1 MSKYTYESVIS
12 TANIDVNNEAM
23 TSAAKM
29 KPLTF
34 AESRLT
40 EKNPE
45 QQANILYSAIRDSG
59 GDINHPI
66 VKAISSYME
75 KAGISPET
83 IQDVLKEGIKD
94 HAIENEHSSAQ
105 SKKTQKQP
113 DLVLQS
119 ERLTT
124 KDYAGYKY
132 VEVIAESNPSK
143 KELEGLAKTN
153 PDNFARRIT
162 SGKDSDTQT
171 DMLYSALRDG
181 NKEIAT
187 ALEGYLIKTKVLTRE
202 TVEAIKDA
210 AVEATSLQ
218 RTVLTD
224 SLEEPLLQE
233 NAILS
238 RREDQPDKQYAYKQ
252 VVSPKNIES
261 LTQASEDDSVKFAA
275 SMLNDKTTKQQADIL
290 YSVARDLGKEDI
302 DNHPIVTAL
311 KQHMERRG
319 VNQEDI
325 EDILISGQADYLSSL
340 PKQKEQP
347 SYIRA
352 SGPNT
357 PQILQN
363 RKDATENPELFAS
376 LLLGEKSGDEQI
388 STLYKTVRDLGGDKE
403 DPIVIALKNHMEKNL
418 KTNGLDQ
425 ERIDGAISSGSA
437 VGSIDIPPPTIG
449 KEGYKHNYAPIISED
464 TPFKTELRQE
474 YAKRNPDTFAKEI
487 LSDKTKKEQADILY
501 SAGVEGNK
509 EITTA
514 IEKDLATKGFTTEE
528 LSGIKAAAELER
540 VKKTTII
547 QREEQEIGE
556 IPKTRPRSKAL
567 TGQDDPRAPEKL
579 AQDSVI
585 FGGETV
591 VGPKTLASSGVG
603 SSEVD
608 PITAAIRKE
617 ILAEQQ
623 KLLKEQIAV
632 SDPSVKA
639 MTPEKF
645 REYLV
650 SEKGK
655 EEAAKV
661 FAKPEMQTALNKIEV
676 DGYKEV
682 HNKFRENFQ
691 NVPWSPDASGPD
703 QPKTKSCDIRN
714 DAKEV
719 VATIKETTHD
729 KAPIAVT
736 LDNGKS
742 VQVNSY
748 RTIEFPVDN
757 KGKGPLHLSMAVK
770 DENGKNIAEKDAV
783 YFTAHYDDNGKLTEV
798 SSPVPVKFM
807 VTGNK
812 EIDDNA
818 VGYIERNG
826 KIYTLPVTKKNYD
839 EMMKEVRKNKGM
851 GVDLSQEVDKPS
863 QDLAIT
869 KTKTVEPVLEKEK
882 VELAPKAKEQSI
894 DAINLPKQ
902 ETVPIPIV
910 LKSGLTGA
918 EKTQQIDT
926 ALKGATPDQIV
937 ATLKDQVAKGGSEV
951 VGLIVEAT
959 KPGRVGDHTGVPQ
972 LTAEQFKQVYDEGMK
987 GAKAIGE
994 APPKSTALNMT
1005 ENLKLN
1011 GIQRACGKLAPAANI
1026 DPTVHSRTTGDN
1038 VKSFATKSKQHSI

>member
-1 MSKYTYESVIS
+1 MSKYTYESVS
-12 TANIDVNNEAM
+12 AVNIDVNNKGTLEVLTA
-23 TSAAKM
+23 AAKIN
-29 KPLTF
+29 PTTF
-34 AESRLT
+34 AESRLSDKT
-40 EKNPE
+40 PE
-45 QQANILYSAIRDSG
+45 QQANILYSAVRDLG
-59 GDINHPI
+59 GNLDHPI
-66 VKAISSYME
+66 VKAISSHME
-75 KAGISPET
+75 KVGISTEK
-83 IQDVLKEGIKD
+83 IQDVVKQGKDYVTQEAVLKEFHPLSAPEKPAPKKPVAEEILDPNIGAPILKEGYD
-94 HAIENEHSSAQ
+94 
-105 SKKTQKQP
+105 
-113 DLVLQS
+113 
-119 ERLTT
+119 
-124 KDYAGYKY
+124 GYKHVKVIDEQNAQKKAGLENLAETNPAEFAKTILKGKTPEQQADILFSAALELEEGNHPIVKALSSQMKEANIASDSTPDSIALAGSMNMDGLKAEKTLGKKVSSPVVEEEIEFGEFLSAPIKEPPLQKRGSEPRLSAEEERAKLKAGLDKLMPEY
-132 VEVIAESNPSK
+132 IAQAEAMKPKFGDKNFAYQRVEVIPEQDPVK
-143 KELEGLAKTN
+143 KEMREAYAKKN
-153 PDNFARRIT
+153 PDDFAEMVV
-162 SGKDSDTQT
+162 SGKTKEQQAN
-171 DMLYSALRDG
+171 LIFSAKLDD
-181 NKEIAT
+181 KPTVSKAIED
-187 ALEGYLIKTKVLTRE
+187 YLIKTKVFTPEEVE
-202 TVEAIKDA
+202 TIKEA
-210 AVEATSLQ
+210 S
-218 RTVLTD
+218 
-224 SLEEPLLQE
+224 
-233 NAILS
+233 
-238 RREDQPDKQYAYKQ
+238 
-252 VVSPKNIES
+252 
-261 LTQASEDDSVKFAA
+261 
-275 SMLNDKTTKQQADIL
+275 
-290 YSVARDLGKEDI
+290 
-302 DNHPIVTAL
+302 
-311 KQHMERRG
+311 
-319 VNQEDI
+319 
-325 EDILISGQADYLSSL
+325 
-340 PKQKEQP
+340 
-347 SYIRA
+347 
-352 SGPNT
+352 
-357 PQILQN
+357 
-363 RKDATENPELFAS
+363 
-376 LLLGEKSGDEQI
+376 
-388 STLYKTVRDLGGDKE
+388 
-403 DPIVIALKNHMEKNL
+403 
-418 KTNGLDQ
+418 
-425 ERIDGAISSGSA
+425 
-437 VGSIDIPPPTIG
+437 
-449 KEGYKHNYAPIISED
+449 
-464 TPFKTELRQE
+464 
-474 YAKRNPDTFAKEI
+474 
-487 LSDKTKKEQADILY
+487 
-501 SAGVEGNK
+501 
-509 EITTA
+509 
-514 IEKDLATKGFTTEE
+514 
-528 LSGIKAAAELER
+528 ELER
-540 VKKTTII
+540 VKIAEKVKLA
-547 QREEQEIGE
+547 EQEIGE
-556 IPKTRPRSKAL
+556 IPNTRPRSSDL
-567 TGQDDPRAPEKL
+567 TGPDDPRAPGKL

-608 PITAAIRKE
+608 PITEAIRKE

-623 KLLKEQIAV
+623 KLLKKEIAV
-632 SDPSVKA
+632 SDPSVTA

-691 NVPWSPDASGPD
+691 NVVWSPDASGPD
-703 QPKTKSCDIRN
+703 QPKTKSCDIPN
-714 DAKEV
+714 DAGQV

-807 VTGNK
+807 GK
-812 EIDDNA
+812 GDDA

-826 KIYTLPVTKKNYD
+826 KVYTLPVTQGNYK
-839 EMMKEVRKNKGM
+839 EMMREVAKNKGM

-869 KTKTVEPVLEKEK
+869 KTRTVEPVLEKEK
-882 VELAPKAKEQSI
+882 VELAPKAKEQST
-894 DAINLPKQ
+894 DAIELPKQ

-937 ATLKDQVAKGGSEV
+937 ATLKDQVTKGGSEV

-959 KPGRVGDHTGVPQ
+959 KPDRTGSHPDVPK
-972 LTAEQFKQVYDEGMK
+972 LTPEQFKEVYDVGMK